1 MQLQAFQKSWE
12 PGLNS
17 FVNFILKADQTT
29 EQKQML
35 YVYIGCALAIAI
47 LMNLPRFLEFHFYGN
62 DQFVTFY
69 AYYNFLAIPIL
80 LQVIPNI
87 IIFFYGFKIL
97 QAIRLPSGEDQGI
110 HK

>member
-1 MQLQAFQKSWE
+1 M
-12 PGLNS
+12 P
-17 FVNFILKADQTT
+17 
-29 EQKQML
+29 

-47 LMNLPRFLEFHFYGN
+47 LMNLPRFLEIHLYEN
-62 DQFVTFY
+62 VQFVTFY

-87 IIFFYGFKIL
+87 IIFFNGFKIL
-97 QAIRLPSGEDQGI
+97 QAMRLPTGEDQGI